1 MLNGTIK
8 THGHTSSEGKLDL
21 HLDVGL
27 PDTDVVVVA
36 HVRPVPE
43 ASDLDE
49 SGWPKNFFATVAGSM
64 PNCDG
69 GTKATLSIAFLSND
83 FPSRH
88 QRLH

>member
-8 THGHTSSEGKLDL
+8 THGHTCSEGKLDL

-36 HVRPVPE
+36 HVRPMPE

-49 SGWPKNFFATVAGSM
+49 NGWPKNFFETVAGSM
-64 PNCDG
+64 LELRRWDQG
-69 GTKATLSIAFLSND
+69 QFE
-83 FPSRH
+83 H
-88 QRLH
+88 RLPLE

>member
-1 MLNGTIK
+1 MLNGLIK

-36 HVRPVPE
+36 HVRPVPD

-49 SGWPKNFFATVAGSM
+49 NGWPKHFFETVSGSM
-64 PNCDG
+64 PELRRGDQGN
-69 GTKATLSIAFLSND
+69 SE
-83 FPSRH
+83 H
-88 QRLH
+88 RLPFE

>member
-8 THGHTSSEGKLDL
+8 THGHTSREGKLDL

-36 HVRPVPE
+36 HVRPMPD

-49 SGWPKNFFATVAGSM
+49 NGWPKHFFETVSGSM
-64 PNCDG
+64 PELRRWDQGN
-69 GTKATLSIAFLSND
+69 FE
-83 FPSRH
+83 H
-88 QRLH
+88 RLPFE